1 MKKNFMAIASLLI
14 AAMLLMVSCSQEVKA
29 PENNGL
35 VKAKL
40 SVGYGRDLDVSGDT
54 NTSEIV
60 LKYTMEPLWNID
72 GASEV
77 IHGKKDTKTPFTD
90 NGTIGY
96 VTPGLWEVKV
106 FAYEKDKATESDKT
120 IFEGTANAYFSNQ
133 NSSVT
138 VYLAPTSSQN
148 NTLNFEITMQDLVGT
163 GVAEGNTGK
172 GSFKLVYSVYDTTGT
187 IVDNKNKVVLSE
199 KTLSDTNG
207 DEKNDTTTY
216 KGSTTLASGFY
227 RVNVSIIS
235 VTKNEEG
242 QDVEKTVGGISKGF
256 LLSGGKIAKIS
267 GHIEPS
273 DYENVIIDAFYIDVK
288 TKITANTVSY
298 TAAEDSSNSAKAAI
312 TLTVSDNG
320 TTGNKG
326 TITPSYI
333 WYVANT
339 ETTEYTST
347 NAANFTVTFKAP
359 GYKNISCQ
367 TIYSV
372 DVDGETYSFADFQT
386 VQVYVDPLKFGTT
399 ENVTVNIDS
408 APTAPSTN

>member
-1 MKKNFMAIASLLI
+1 MKKYFMAIASLLI

-148 NTLNFEITMQDLVGT
+148 NTLNFEITMQDLVET

-298 TAAEDSSNSAKAAI
+298 TEKDSTNPAKAAI

-320 TTGNKG
+320 TTGNKDN
-326 TITPSYI
+326 ITPSYI

-339 ETTEYTST
+339 DTTNTST
-347 NAANFTVTFKAP
+347 NDDSFTVTFEAP

-372 DVDGETYSFADFQT
+372 VVNGVTYSFADSQT
-386 VQVYVDPLKFGTT
+386 VQVYVDPTKFGTT
-399 ENVTVNIDS
+399 GDVTVTIDS
-408 APTAPSTN
+408 TRSTN

>member
-1 MKKNFMAIASLLI
+1 MKKNFMAIASLLV

-35 VKAKL
+35 VEAKL
-40 SVGYGRDLDVSGDT
+40 SVGYGRDLSVSGDT
-54 NTSEIV
+54 KTSEIV
-60 LKYTMEPLWNID
+60 LKYTMRPLWSNN
-72 GASEV
+72 GASEG
-77 IHGKKDTKTPFTD
+77 IYGEKNTQTPFTD
-90 NGTIGY
+90 NVTIGY

-106 FAYEKDKATESDKT
+106 FAYEKDKATVSDKT

-172 GSFKLVYSVYDTTGT
+172 GSYELVYSVYDTTGT
-187 IVDNKNKVVLSE
+187 IVDHKDEVVLSE
-199 KTLSDTNG
+199 KIQSDTNSDG
-207 DEKNDTTTY
+207 KNDTTTY

-227 RVNVSIIS
+227 RVNVSIYSIPKDG
-235 VTKNEEG
+235 TIDNG
-242 QDVEKTVGGISKGF
+242 TLVGGITKGF
-256 LLSGGKIAKIS
+256 LLSGEKEAKVT

-273 DYENVIIDAFYIDVK
+273 DYENVTIDAFYIDVK

-298 TAAEDSSNSAKAAI
+298 TAKDSSNPAKAVI

-339 ETTEYTST
+339 ETTETST
-347 NAANFTVTFKAP
+347 NDDSFTVTFEAP

-372 DVDGETYSFADFQT
+372 VVDGVTYSFADLQT
-386 VQVYVDPLKFGTT
+386 VQVYVNPEKFGTT
-399 ENVTVNIDS
+399 VNDTVNIES
-408 APTAPSTN
+408 VPSTN